1 MEEENRIARVLLV
14 DSDQETVQL
23 LKATAE
29 QSGYEVSSLPRLD
42 VKEETIFLLNCIG
55 YDLVAI
61 AAKLAFIEPGLVPNL
76 RRTLDCPVIVYE
88 GNREGDEH
96 TRALGVWNAWLDYK
110 KFFDKFVKGS

>member
-14 DSDQETVQL
+14 DSDQNTVQL
-23 LKATAE
+23 LKTTAE
-29 QSGYEVSSLPRLD
+29 QSGYEVSSLPELD

-61 AAKLAFIEPGLVPNL
+61 AAGLAFKEPGLVPNL

-88 GNREGDEH
+88 GNREGHEH
-96 TRALGVWNAWLDYK
+96 SRALGMWNAWLDYK
-110 KFFDKFVKGS
+110 RFFDNYMNGS